1 MPGNTPTGLLPTVPP
16 GGSTDTGEQSSPGQP
31 PDSARAAA
39 PAGMAGSSTAGSS
52 MAGSSMAG
60 SSTAGPSAAGP
71 SAAGSSAAATPG
83 AAAAPQATPAAR
95 RRPGRRA
102 WYRLISP
109 LAVLVIWQL
118 VSSSGLVSEQKL
130 PSPSTVLHTAIT
142 LITTN
147 SAAYGTL
154 QGAMAVSLERVA
166 IGFALGGSVGLVLA
180 VIAGLSRL
188 GENAVDPL
196 LQMLR
201 TLPLFGLIPVF
212 IVWFGIGELPKVL
225 LIALG
230 SAIPLYLNTFAGI
243 RNVDAKLAEAGR
255 SLGLT
260 RAEMI
265 RHIILPGAL
274 PQMLVGLR
282 QSLGVAWLALVV
294 AEQIN
299 ANAGL
304 GFMISQATQFLRN
317 DVIFVAL
324 LVYCLL
330 GLITDAL
337 VRLLERRALA
347 WRRGLLEA

>member
-1 MPGNTPTGLLPTVPP
+1 MPGNTPTGLLPTVLP
-16 GGSTDTGEQSSPGQP
+16 GGSTDTGEHTSAGPPRGTAPGSGP
-31 PDSARAAA
+31 AAA
-39 PAGMAGSSTAGSS
+39 
-52 MAGSSMAG
+52 
-60 SSTAGPSAAGP
+60 
-71 SAAGSSAAATPG
+71 SAAGSSTAATPG
-83 AAAAPQATPAAR
+83 AAGAAGAAAR
-95 RRPGRRA
+95 RRPGRPSRHA

-166 IGFALGGSVGLVLA
+166 IGFALGGSAGLILA

-188 GENAVDPL
+188 GENSVNPL

-230 SAIPLYLNTFAGI
+230 AAIPLYLNTFAGI
-243 RNVDAKLAEAGR
+243 RNVDAKLAEAGQ

-330 GLITDAL
+330 GLLTDAL

>member
-1 MPGNTPTGLLPTVPP
+1 
-16 GGSTDTGEQSSPGQP
+16 
-31 PDSARAAA
+31 
-39 PAGMAGSSTAGSS
+39 
-52 MAGSSMAG
+52 
-60 SSTAGPSAAGP
+60 
-71 SAAGSSAAATPG
+71 
-83 AAAAPQATPAAR
+83 
-95 RRPGRRA
+95 
-102 WYRLISP
+102 
-109 LAVLVIWQL
+109 
-118 VSSSGLVSEQKL
+118 
-130 PSPSTVLHTAIT
+130 
-142 LITTN
+142 
-147 SAAYGTL
+147 
-154 QGAMAVSLERVA
+154 
-166 IGFALGGSVGLVLA
+166 
-180 VIAGLSRL
+180 
-188 GENAVDPL
+188 
-196 LQMLR
+196 
-201 TLPLFGLIPVF
+201 
-212 IVWFGIGELPKVL
+212 VL

-230 SAIPLYLNTFAGI
+230 AAIPLYLNTFAGI
-243 RNVDAKLAEAGR
+243 RNVDAKLAEAGQ

-347 WRRGLLEA
+347 WRRGLLEG